1 MNNHNSLKPFPVMSL
16 PQTLR
21 NSILEV
27 QHNTQAPLELVAS
40 SQLAAASLACQW
52 HVMVRGMDGRKGPC
66 GQIFITVADSGERK
80 SGVDRHSL
88 LPFTEHDAEQLEKYD
103 AAQKVYKDEWRIWD
117 AEYRALIR
125 KLEKHT
131 AKGVDTHNL
140 KQLIN
145 ALLQKEPQKPRR
157 QKILYSD
164 VSPQALAFGM
174 YENSSSVGIVSA
186 EAGDIMSSSLFN
198 DLSLINTLR
207 DGDPIT
213 VDRRTSESFTVN
225 NGRITISLMLQPS
238 AFKNFLAR
246 KGEEARGSGFFAR
259 ALFTSVV
266 STQGTRYRDFTPL
279 SWEHLPIFQGRIS
292 ELLKRQALGEL
303 AGIEQGET
311 VLQLSPSAYAQMIE
325 VYNAIEYN
333 INPGGS
339 LCNAKDYASKVMEN
353 ILRLAATLHCFS
365 GEDGVEISRTTFE
378 AADDVVNWYAR
389 EFVRMFTPLD
399 SVSEAMQDVQ
409 LLEKWFK
416 KMNVERGLVR
426 FPKSFIRKYGP
437 NILRNKDRLD
447 WVLGQLAS
455 QDKVWFFMIGKT
467 HHVEINL
474 HFFNTLVHVSASP
487 VIPAYY

>member
-1 MNNHNSLKPFPVMSL
+1 MNNHNLLKPFPVMSL

-27 QHNTQAPLELVAS
+27 QRNTQAPLELVAS

-52 HVMVRGMDGRKGPC
+52 HVVVRGIDGRTVPC
-66 GQIFITVADSGERK
+66 GQIFIIVADSGERK

-88 LPFTEHDAEQLEKYD
+88 LPFTEYDAEQLEKYD
-103 AAQKVYKDEWRIWD
+103 AAQKVYTAEWKIWD

-125 KLEKHT
+125 KLEKLT
-131 AKGVDTHNL
+131 AKDTDTHNVKL
-140 KQLIN
+140 AIN

-174 YENSSSVGIVSA
+174 YENSASVGIVSA
-186 EAGDIMSSSLFN
+186 EAGNIMSSSLFN
-198 DLSLINTLR
+198 NLSLINTLR

-225 NGRITISLMLQPS
+225 NGRITISLMLQSS
-238 AFKNFLAR
+238 AFKDFLAH
-246 KGEEARGSGFFAR
+246 KGDEARGSGFFAR
-259 ALFTSVV
+259 ALFTPVV
-266 STQGTRYRDFTPL
+266 STQGTRYRGLTPL
-279 SWEHLPIFQGRIS
+279 SWEHLPIFQGRIT

-311 VLQLSPSAYAQMIE
+311 VVHLSPSAHAHMVD
-325 VYNAIEYN
+325 VYNTIEYN
-333 INPGGS
+333 INPGGW

-353 ILRLAATLHCFS
+353 IFRLAATLHFFS
-365 GEDGVEISRTTFE
+365 GEDGVEISSTTFE
-378 AADDVVNWYAR
+378 AAEEVVHWYAQK
-389 EFVRMFTPLD
+389 FVDIFTPPD

-416 KMNVERGLVR
+416 KMNFERRIVC
-426 FPKSFIRKYGP
+426 FPRSFIRKYGP

-447 WVLGQLAS
+447 LVLGQLAS
-455 QDKVWFFMIGKT
+455 QNKVWFFMTGKT

-474 HFFNTLVHVSASP
+474 SYFNALVLGSPLP
-487 VIPAYY
+487 VIHPYH